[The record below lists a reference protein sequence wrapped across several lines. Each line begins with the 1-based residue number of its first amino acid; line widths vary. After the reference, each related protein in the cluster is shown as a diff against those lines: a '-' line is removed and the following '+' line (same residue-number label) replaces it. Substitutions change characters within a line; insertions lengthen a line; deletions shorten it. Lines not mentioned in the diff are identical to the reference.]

1 MDMNKDDICFS
12 SACAL
17 ADMIKRQEISASEV
31 TELFIERIEK
41 TNPIINAYCTTTFD
55 IAREQAQQAD
65 EAIKNGEIGLLTGVP
80 TSIKDVVQTKGIR
93 TTFGSKLY
101 ENYIPDMDEI
111 VVQRLKDAGCVILG
125 KTNTPEFGHKGVT
138 ENLIFG
144 PTRNPWDLNR
154 TTGGSSGGAGAAIVS
169 GLCALALGSDGGGS
183 IRIPSSLCGCFGLK
197 PNYGRVPHYPRI
209 GQMWATLDHYGPLV
223 RYVEDAALMLDVIK
237 GPHDADRESLLPQDI
252 SYLKGIEEKPV
263 KLKIGYSLSL
273 GYLKAL
279 DPEVEENVLHAVH
292 KFEEVGWTVEEAKIK
307 LKNPEMEYSTLL
319 TSALAHDLKSKLD
332 KERENITPTLVK
344 IVEAGLL
351 QTAVDFHTA
360 GVMRMKMYET
370 FYRYFQEYDVLLTP
384 TTAIPAFDLGMMNP
398 TKIGN
403 KAASPLTWVSFTYPF
418 NMTGLPAA
426 SIPCGWTL
434 EGLPIGMQII
444 GKRFD
449 ELTVLQAAKAFQEV
463 APWQDRRP
471 QLG

>member
-183 IRIPSSLCGCFGLK
+183 IRIPSSLCGCFG
-197 PNYGRVPHYPRI
+197 
-209 GQMWATLDHYGPLV
+209 
-223 RYVEDAALMLDVIK
+223 
-237 GPHDADRESLLPQDI
+237 
-252 SYLKGIEEKPV
+252 
-263 KLKIGYSLSL
+263 
-273 GYLKAL
+273 
-279 DPEVEENVLHAVH
+279 
-292 KFEEVGWTVEEAKIK
+292 
-307 LKNPEMEYSTLL
+307 
-319 TSALAHDLKSKLD
+319 
-332 KERENITPTLVK
+332 
-344 IVEAGLL
+344 
-351 QTAVDFHTA
+351 
-360 GVMRMKMYET
+360 
-370 FYRYFQEYDVLLTP
+370 
-384 TTAIPAFDLGMMNP
+384 
-398 TKIGN
+398 
-403 KAASPLTWVSFTYPF
+403 
-418 NMTGLPAA
+418 
-426 SIPCGWTL
+426 
-434 EGLPIGMQII
+434 
-444 GKRFD
+444 
-449 ELTVLQAAKAFQEV
+449 
-463 APWQDRRP
+463 
-471 QLG
+471 